1 MCAIKNGKW
10 FEFIKA
16 PHIDLHTIHFSCQW
30 RIVTQKSEHTHN
42 NRQSTIETSGTANHS
57 AIKKKSKTAIESE
70 WVRALV
76 SDSFILVAWNKS
88 SHINRKES
96 LSLLVAWN
104 FRRKTHEKT
113 KIGWRKPKLLKIIPY
128 LHSPFYIW
136 ERQRVWA
143 INQENRNRREK
154 KMVRWRFGFI
164 ILIGKRV
171 ACDLNKAQDERQDE
185 Y

>member
-1 MCAIKNGKW
+1 MKREIVYENGNGKRKYSFGINVCDKKWQVIWIYKSPAHW
-10 FEFIKA
+10 FAHHSLQLPMKDCHA
-16 PHIDLHTIHFSCQW
+16 KVRTHTQ
-30 RIVTQKSEHTHN
+30 
-42 NRQSTIETSGTANHS
+42 QSTINNRNQWHGKSFRH
-57 AIKKKSKTAIESE
+57 KKKSKTAIESE

-154 KMVRWRFGFI
+154 KWFDGGLALSF
-164 ILIGKRV
+164 
-171 ACDLNKAQDERQDE
+171 
-185 Y
+185 

>member
-16 PHIDLHTIHFSCQW
+16 PHIDLHTIHFICQW

-42 NRQSTIETSGTANHS
+42 NRQSTIETSGAANHS
-57 AIKKKSKTAIESE
+57 AIKKSLRLQSRASECERSSAIRSSWLHGTNRVIIIGKSLTLY
-70 WVRALV
+70 W
-76 SDSFILVAWNKS
+76 
-88 SHINRKES
+88 
-96 LSLLVAWN
+96 LLGIQEG
-104 FRRKTHEKT
+104 KTHEKT

-154 KMVRWRFGFI
+154 KWFDGGLALSF
-164 ILIGKRV
+164 
-171 ACDLNKAQDERQDE
+171 
-185 Y
+185 